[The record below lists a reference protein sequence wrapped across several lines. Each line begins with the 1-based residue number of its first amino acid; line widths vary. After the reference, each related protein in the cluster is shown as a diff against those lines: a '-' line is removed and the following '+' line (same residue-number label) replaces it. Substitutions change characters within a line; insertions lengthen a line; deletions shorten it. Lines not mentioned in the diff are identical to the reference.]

1 MLMKCV
7 GEAKLGGAR
16 GAGLD
21 SGSKTKRFGEAGK
34 TSRELQLDVWL
45 GNNVNTSGQGSRD
58 KRPREDIKCLGEKR
72 KCSSLCHRALL
83 HNPES
88 GDTVCVHGVMELQDT
103 SGTVWCFGQEGV
115 EKE

>member
-34 TSRELQLDVWL
+34 TSREL
-45 GNNVNTSGQGSRD
+45 
-58 KRPREDIKCLGEKR
+58 
-72 KCSSLCHRALL
+72 
-83 HNPES
+83 
-88 GDTVCVHGVMELQDT
+88 
-103 SGTVWCFGQEGV
+103 
-115 EKE
+115 